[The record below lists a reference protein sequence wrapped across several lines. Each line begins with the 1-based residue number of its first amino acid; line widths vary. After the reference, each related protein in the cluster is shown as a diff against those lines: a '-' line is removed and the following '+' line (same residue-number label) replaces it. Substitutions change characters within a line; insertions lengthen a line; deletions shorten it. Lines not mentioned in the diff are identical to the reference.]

1 MSILNKVKPPTGEPD
16 AGDPHVRFGGRGG
29 CECILP
35 YPYQVVNLPSKKKFT
50 TWIPAFAGM
59 TFLVEMQYVHS
70 HIPACRWPES
80 RTTT

>member
-50 TWIPAFAGM
+50 TWIPAFEAVSLLSNFVKLG
-59 TFLVEMQYVHS
+59 TLLILF
-70 HIPACRWPES
+70 IKR
-80 RTTT
+80 